1 MAELTGLDYT
11 NAIKLE
17 FERLQTENKEMKELL
32 VMAIADISAVNFV
45 VFMIMITTFVQIQT
59 LIVTKAMVLN
69 GSIKTDLTSYFR
81 RHPLNESYKNH

>member
-45 VFMIMITTFVQIQT
+45 VFMIMITTFVQI
-59 LIVTKAMVLN
+59 
-69 GSIKTDLTSYFR
+69 
-81 RHPLNESYKNH
+81 